1 MTPGEGEGG
10 RDRGEGPPGTA
21 ETAAAAAIAVAGLVK
36 GFAGRPAVRGVS
48 LRVPAGSI
56 YCLHGP
62 DGAGKTTLLRCL
74 AGVLRPDAGDVRLA
88 GVDPRR
94 EPDRA
99 RTVLGYLPQQ
109 FSLYPDLSVQ
119 ENLDF
124 FARLHGLSGE
134 AWRERRE
141 ELLAFAGLGEFRRR
155 PAGDLS
161 GGMRQKLALCCAVM
175 HRPPVLLLD
184 EPSLGVDPVSRHE
197 LWEVLRALRDG
208 GGAVLLSTPYQDEAA
223 RGDRLGFLVDG
234 RLALAGPPAELARGF
249 PSLEDALVACLPG
262 GAPAQVRPVPRP

>member
-1 MTPGEGEGG
+1 MKAGEEMHRAPGEGEPA
-10 RDRGEGPPGTA
+10 GPTA
-21 ETAAAAAIAVAGLVK
+21 GADAIAVVGLVK
-36 GFAGRPAVRGVS
+36 GFAGRPVLRGVS
-48 LRVPAGSI
+48 LRVTAGSV

-74 AGVLRPDAGDVRLA
+74 AGVVRPDAGEVRLA

-94 EPDRA
+94 EPDRV

-109 FSLYPDLSVQ
+109 FSLYADLSVV
-119 ENLDF
+119 ENMDF
-124 FARLHGLSGE
+124 FARLYGLSGE

-141 ELLAFAGLGEFRRR
+141 ELLAFAALGEFRKR

-184 EPSLGVDPVSRHE
+184 EPSLGVDPVSRYE
-197 LWEVLRALRDG
+197 LWEMLRILSDG
-208 GGAVLLSTPYQDEAA
+208 GSAILLSTPYQDEAA

-234 RLALAGPPAELARGF
+234 RLVLDGPPAELTRGF
-249 PSLEDALVACLPG
+249 PSLEDVLVACLES
-262 GAPAQVRPVPRP
+262 GAPAQGRRP

>member
-1 MTPGEGEGG
+1 MTPV
-10 RDRGEGPPGTA
+10 GPAAPAQRPGS
-21 ETAAAAAIAVAGLVK
+21 AAIAVEGLVK
-36 GFAGRPAVRGVS
+36 GFAGRSAVRGVS
-48 LRVPAGSI
+48 LQVAAGSI

-94 EPDRA
+94 EPERV

-109 FSLYPDLSVQ
+109 FSLYPDLSVL

-124 FARLHGLSGE
+124 FARLHGLSGR
-134 AWRERRE
+134 AWRARRA
-141 ELLAFAGLGEFRRR
+141 ELLSFAGLGDFRRR
-155 PAGDLS
+155 LARDLS

-184 EPSLGVDPVSRHE
+184 EPSLGVDPVSRYE
-197 LWEVLRALRDG
+197 LWEMLRALRDG
-208 GGAVLLSTPYQDEAA
+208 GSAILLSTPYQDEAA
-223 RGDRLGFLVDG
+223 RGDWLGFLVDG
-234 RLALAGPPAELARGF
+234 RLALEGPPADLARGF
-249 PSLEDALVACLPG
+249 PALEDALVACLAG
-262 GAPAQVRPVPRP
+262 GSPAQARPAVQYDRR